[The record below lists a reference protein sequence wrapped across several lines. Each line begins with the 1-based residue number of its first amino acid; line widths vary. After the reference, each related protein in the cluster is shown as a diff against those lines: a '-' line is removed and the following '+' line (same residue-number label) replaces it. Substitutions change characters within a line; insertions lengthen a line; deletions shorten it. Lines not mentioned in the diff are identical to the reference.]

1 MNKQWEIYNVD
12 ENLVNKISKEF
23 KLSKL
28 VSKIIANKKLKDLK
42 EIETFLNPTRY
53 DFHNPFLM
61 PDMEK
66 AVERIIKAINN
77 NEKTIIYGDYD
88 VDGITSSTVLKR
100 YLEERGLL
108 TDIYIPNRLDE
119 GYGLN
124 ENAIKEIANGDYKLV
139 ITVDCGITGNVEVD
153 LANKLGMDVIIT
165 DHHET
170 AEILPNAIA
179 VVDAKRKDNKYPF
192 RGLAGVGVTF
202 KTIQAISK
210 KLQLPDETY
219 LKYLDIVCIGTISD
233 IVPLEDEN
241 RVISKLGLKLIN
253 QTRNIGLKEL
263 LESTGY
269 KPIDSNTI
277 SFGLAPRINACGRM
291 GHEKEAVELFLTD
304 KKVEAKKITSE
315 LNRYNLE
322 RQEIEKNIFCEAV
335 KMVEKNNSEP
345 CIIVGKES
353 WHHGVI
359 GIVASKI
366 TEMYSKPSILLCY
379 EDGIAK
385 GSGRSIKGFD
395 LHEALENCDTYIEQ
409 FGGHSMAIGVT
420 IKQEN
425 VDKFKQQFEEYA
437 QNEKIEEIVPVINID
452 DKISLKDISIQD
464 VKDLKL
470 LEPFGEANQM
480 PLFQI
485 NNLKI
490 ESIRALSEG
499 KHLKMILK
507 DDNNKYVDVIG
518 FNMGNLSNEYKIG
531 SKIDVVGTLEINNYK
546 GMENIQLNL
555 KDIRHKIAQ

>member
-12 ENLVNKISKEF
+12 EGLVDQVSKKFKIG
-23 KLSKL
+23 KL
-28 VSKIIANKKLKDLK
+28 VSKIIANKGLKSL
-42 EIETFLNPTRY
+42 EEMERFLNPTRF
-53 DFHNPFLM
+53 DFHDPFLM
-61 PDMEK
+61 PDMDK
-66 AVERIIKAINN
+66 AVNRIIQAINN

-88 VDGITSSTVLKR
+88 VDGITSSTTLKR
-100 YLEERGLL
+100 YLEERGLHV
-108 TDIYIPNRLDE
+108 DIYIPNRLDE

-124 ENAIKEIANGDYKLV
+124 KNAIQEISKGNYKLI
-139 ITVDCGITGNVEVD
+139 ITVDCGITGNVEVV
-153 LANKLGMDVIIT
+153 LANELGMDVIIT

-170 AEILPNAIA
+170 TEILPNAIA

-210 KLQLPDETY
+210 RLDLPDETY

-241 RVISKLGLKLIN
+241 RVISKLGLKLIK

-269 KPIDSNTI
+269 KQIDSNTI
-277 SFGLAPRINACGRM
+277 SFGIAPRINACGRM
-291 GHEKEAVELFLTD
+291 GYEKEAVELFLTNE
-304 KKVEAKKITSE
+304 KTEAKRITNE
-315 LNRYNLE
+315 LNKYNLE

-335 KMVEKNNSEP
+335 DMVKNSNEP
-345 CIIVGKES
+345 CIVIGKEN

-379 EDGIAK
+379 EDEIAK

-395 LHEALENCDTYIEQ
+395 LHAALENCDTYIDQ
-409 FGGHSMAIGVT
+409 FGGHSMAIGIT
-420 IKQEN
+420 MKKEN
-425 VDKFKQQFEEYA
+425 VDKFKQQFQEYA
-437 QNEKIEEIVPVINID
+437 KKQKIQDIIPVINID
-452 DKISLKDISIQD
+452 DKINLKDICIQD

-485 NNLKI
+485 NNVKI

-499 KHLKMILK
+499 KHLKMLLK
-507 DDNNKYVDVIG
+507 DENNKYIDVIG
-518 FNMGNLSNEYKIG
+518 FNMGNLSEEYKIG
-531 SKIDVVGTLEINNYK
+531 SKIDVVGTLEINSYK

-555 KDIRHKIAQ
+555 KDIRHKIA

>member
-335 KMVEKNNSEP
+335 EMVEKNNSEP
-345 CIIVGKES
+345 CIIVGKEN

-409 FGGHSMAIGVT
+409 FGGHSMAIGIT

-437 QNEKIEEIVPVINID
+437 QNEKIEEIVPEINID

-546 GMENIQLNL
+546 GMENIQINL

>member
-1 MNKQWEIYNVD
+1 MMI
-12 ENLVNKISKEF
+12 IIPKEL

-335 KMVEKNNSEP
+335 EMVEKNNSEP
-345 CIIVGKES
+345 CIIVGKEN

-409 FGGHSMAIGVT
+409 FGGHSMAIGIT

-437 QNEKIEEIVPVINID
+437 QNEKIEEIVPEINID

>member
-335 KMVEKNNSEP
+335 EMVEKNNSEP
-345 CIIVGKES
+345 CIIVGKEN

-409 FGGHSMAIGVT
+409 FGGHSMAIGIT

-437 QNEKIEEIVPVINID
+437 QNEKIEEIVPEINID

>member
-1 MNKQWEIYNVD
+1 MNKQWEICSVD
-12 ENLVNKISKEF
+12 EELVDKISE
-23 KLSKL
+23 KLKIGKL
-28 VSKIIANKKLKDLK
+28 VSKIIANKGLKSLEEMEK
-42 EIETFLNPTRY
+42 FLDPTRF
-53 DFHNPFLM
+53 DFHDPFLM
-61 PDMEK
+61 PDMDK
-66 AVERIIKAINN
+66 AVNRIIQAINN

-88 VDGITSSTVLKR
+88 VDGITSSTILKR
-100 YLEERGLL
+100 YLEERGLH
-108 TDIYIPNRLDE
+108 TEIYIPNRLDE

-124 ENAIKEIANGDYKLV
+124 KNAIQEISKENYKLI

-153 LANKLGMDVIIT
+153 LANELGMDVIVT

-170 AEILPNAIA
+170 TEILPNAIA

-210 KLQLPDETY
+210 RLELPDETY

-241 RVISKLGLKLIN
+241 RVISKLGLKLIK

-263 LESTGY
+263 LESIGY
-269 KPIDSNTI
+269 KQIDSNTI
-277 SFGLAPRINACGRM
+277 SFGIAPRINACGRI
-291 GHEKEAVELFLTD
+291 GYEKEAVELFLTNE
-304 KKVEAKKITSE
+304 KAEAKRITNE
-315 LNRYNLE
+315 LNKYNLE

-335 KMVEKNNSEP
+335 DMVKNSNEP
-345 CIIVGKES
+345 CIVIGKEN

-395 LHEALENCDTYIEQ
+395 LHAALEICDTYIEQ

-420 IKQEN
+420 IKKEN
-425 VDKFKQQFEEYA
+425 VDKFKQQFQEYA
-437 QNEKIEEIVPVINID
+437 KKQNIQDIIPVINID
-452 DKISLKDISIQD
+452 DKINLKDICIQD

-470 LEPFGEANQM
+470 LEPFGEANPM

-485 NNLKI
+485 NNVKI
-490 ESIRALSEG
+490 EAIRALSEG
-499 KHLKMILK
+499 KHLKMLLK
-507 DDNNKYVDVIG
+507 DENNKYIDVIG
-518 FNMGNLSNEYKIG
+518 FNMGNLSEEYKIG
-531 SKIDVVGTLEINNYK
+531 SKIDVVGTLEINSYK

-555 KDIRHKIAQ
+555 KYIRHKIA